1 MADLKKPKSPEKKV
15 KVPEVKPS
23 PKVKE
28 IISDIEAAHRK
39 GKEVR
44 R

>member
-1 MADLKKPKSPEKKV
+1 MADLKKPKSPAKPMEAPK
-15 KVPEVKPS
+15 VKPS
-23 PKVKE
+23 AKVKE
-28 IISDIEAAHRK
+28 IISDIESAHRK